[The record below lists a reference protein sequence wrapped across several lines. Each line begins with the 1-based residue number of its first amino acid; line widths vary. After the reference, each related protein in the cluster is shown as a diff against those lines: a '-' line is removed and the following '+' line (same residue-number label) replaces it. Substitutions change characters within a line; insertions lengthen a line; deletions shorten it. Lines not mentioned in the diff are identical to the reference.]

1 MLRDALRKLVG
12 GGSSTRQNK
21 NDAAAQAMIDKGARR
36 DKRYGHMYGNRYE
49 KKARKKAAKQY
60 GSQGISSSHHHAA
73 RPAAAAGPPP
83 AAQKMIE
90 KGAKRDRR
98 YGYMYGN
105 WYEDKARKKAWK
117 KYGGK

>member
-1 MLRDALRKLVG
+1 MFDSLKRLVG
-12 GGSSTRQNK
+12 GGSSTGPSK
-21 NDAAAQAMIDKGARR
+21 NDVAAQAMIDKGARR

-49 KKARKKAAKQY
+49 KKARKKAVKQY
-60 GSQGISSSHHHAA
+60 GSDGVRHHGGGGGGHAA
-73 RPAAAAGPPP
+73 PAGPPP